1 MANTTCSKCGC
12 VYPLL
17 EEYEVDTWN
26 LGHYGCNMNNAPRIF
41 KGYKDPGCPH
51 CLKYENELPFEE
63 FHTIPYPVNIQLG
76 KMQTHREMK
85 DGKLIVTQ
93 EQKMEF
99 NIDFT
104 LVEDYLPIT
113 LAQESTIDKI
123 EWNTNHKFKGK
134 SREDAAEFI
143 SKHMSESIQKA
154 AKRQAEHKPAYPR
167 HSNMD
172 DDDCDWYGLDASMF
186 Y

>member
-17 EEYEVDTWN
+17 VDTWD
-26 LGHYGCNMNNAPRIF
+26 LGHYGCNMDDAPRIF
-41 KGYKDPGCPH
+41 KEYKDPGCPH
-51 CLKYENELPFEE
+51 CMQYENEMPFDE
-63 FHTIPYPVNIQLG
+63 FSIIPYPVNIKLG
-76 KMQTHREMK
+76 KMQTYREMK

-99 NIDFT
+99 IIDFT
-104 LVEDYLPIT
+104 LVDDYVPMT
-113 LAQESTIDKI
+113 LAQKDTIEKI
-123 EWNTNHKFKGK
+123 EWNTNRQFQGK
-134 SREDAAEFI
+134 SRDDAAEFI